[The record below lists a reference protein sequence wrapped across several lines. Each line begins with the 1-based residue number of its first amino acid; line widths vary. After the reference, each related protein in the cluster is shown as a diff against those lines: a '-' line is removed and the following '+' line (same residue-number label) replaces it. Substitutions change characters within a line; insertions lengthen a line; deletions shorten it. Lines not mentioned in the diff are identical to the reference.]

1 MKTLIITGSPKK
13 EGLCA
18 ELAEI
23 AFEAAKKAGAEAEVL
38 RVHDCRLQPCRMC
51 GDGWGSCREKH
62 VCAFGNDGLTELQA
76 KLAEA
81 DNFVL
86 LTPVYWGG
94 LSEELKSFLDRIRR
108 CEASKNFSKNP
119 ESKSVFAGK
128 PVIMVASAGG
138 SGNGT
143 LTALE
148 QMDLFVRHVGG
159 KFYDYIPLTR
169 WSFDYKKATL
179 ASAVTAMLTEEAG
192 NFRA

>member
-23 AFEAAKKAGAEAEVL
+23 ALEAAKKAGADAEVL

-62 VCAFGNDGLTELQA
+62 VCAFGGDGLTELQS

-81 DNFVL
+81 DSFVL

-108 CEASKNFSKNP
+108 CVPLSRKCRFMTCITCFKQDGDS
-119 ESKSVFAGK
+119 ESGSRSLRPQSGR
-128 PVIMVASAGG
+128 SAI
-138 SGNGT
+138 
-143 LTALE
+143 
-148 QMDLFVRHVGG
+148 R
-159 KFYDYIPLTR
+159 
-169 WSFDYKKATL
+169 
-179 ASAVTAMLTEEAG
+179 
-192 NFRA
+192 